1 MALWQCECRP
11 CARVPPAWVARIA
24 ANVSLSLCHMCNL
37 AEWTHA
43 MPRDL
48 CGPQPVRCSPCK
60 VPAASRTKI
69 DTWES
74 QDCPISR
81 RGRRSPERR
90 DKVRFACIRD
100 MKEPACH
107 EPVTSKWVKAHRGRS
122 TERFCGV
129 VVLATHQ
136 AVQRTQA
143 HGETEPGHELL
154 CVCMCEWLCVCALFL

>member
-60 VPAASRTKI
+60 VKQQAERKSI
-69 DTWES
+69 
-74 QDCPISR
+74 
-81 RGRRSPERR
+81 RGNPRIAPSAVVDADRPNDVIRS
-90 DKVRFACIRD
+90 RFACIRD

-129 VVLATHQ
+129 VVVATHQ

-154 CVCMCEWLCVCALFL
+154 CVCMCE

>member
-1 MALWQCECRP
+1 
-11 CARVPPAWVARIA
+11 
-24 ANVSLSLCHMCNL
+24 
-37 AEWTHA
+37 
-43 MPRDL
+43 
-48 CGPQPVRCSPCK
+48 
-60 VPAASRTKI
+60 
-69 DTWES
+69 
-74 QDCPISR
+74 
-81 RGRRSPERR
+81 
-90 DKVRFACIRD
+90 

-154 CVCMCEWLCVCALFL
+154 CVYVRVIVCVRAVPVALARRHQSMRPSLLDYYGFW